1 MPRNITLIFT
11 CFINLPTCICV
22 AECCIEVEAELM
34 TESGDSIKIYRSAAQ
49 LTQTVTPAK
58 HPPTGLKLIR
68 GVNMY
73 NVVTQCF
80 TNKVTL
86 MWDFQ
91 EGLYTG

>member
-1 MPRNITLIFT
+1 M
-11 CFINLPTCICV
+11 CV
-22 AECCIEVEAELM
+22 VELYVEVEAEM
-34 TESGDSIKIYRSAAQ
+34 TTENGDRIKLCRHAAQ
-49 LTQTVTPAK
+49 LPMAVTPAK